1 MTGDAVAVWPE
12 ATERFREDPALGP
25 LVEKVGPVR
34 LRPPR
39 GAPFESL
46 AAAIV
51 YQQLAGKAALA
62 IHRRFVDALG
72 DAVTPERVL
81 EAPDVA
87 LRGAGLSGNKL
98 AAIRDLAARTA
109 SGELELDG
117 IAELKDDQVVERLSR
132 VRGVG
137 PWTAQMFL
145 IFDLHRPDVW
155 PTGDLGV
162 RNGLGRILAL
172 EVSPSPRD
180 MEWIGTGYR
189 PWRSALA
196 WYCWQAVRVL
206 TPGGGPAPEG

>member
-1 MTGDAVAVWPE
+1 MIEGAVSVWPE
-12 ATERFREDPALGP
+12 ATERFLEDPVLGP
-25 LVEKVGPVR
+25 LVERVGPVR

-72 DAVTPERVL
+72 GAVTPERVL
-81 EAPDVA
+81 GTPDAV

-98 AAIRDLAARTA
+98 AAIRDLAARAA

-117 IAELKDDQVVERLSR
+117 IAELDDAQVVERLSR

-172 EVSPSPRD
+172 DASPSPRD

-206 TPGGGPAPEG
+206 TPGGGSAPEA

>member
-1 MTGDAVAVWPE
+1 MTEDAVSVWSE
-12 ATERFREDPALGP
+12 ATERFRDDPALGP
-25 LVEKVGPVR
+25 LVERVGPVR

-39 GAPFESL
+39 GEPFESL

-62 IHRRFVDALG
+62 IHNRFVAALD

-81 EAPDVA
+81 ATPDAV
-87 LRGAGLSGNKL
+87 LRGAGLSASKL

-117 IAELKDDQVVERLSR
+117 IAELEDDQVVERLSR

-162 RNGLGRILAL
+162 RNGLGRILSL

-206 TPGGGPAPEG
+206 TPGGAPAPEV

>member
-1 MTGDAVAVWPE
+1 MSDDSVPVWPE
-12 ATERFREDPALGP
+12 ATERFRADPALGP
-25 LVEKVGPVR
+25 LVERVGPVR

-39 GAPFESL
+39 GDPFESL

-81 EAPDVA
+81 ETPDVA
-87 LRGAGLSGNKL
+87 LRGAGLSANKL

-117 IAELKDDQVVERLSR
+117 VAELEDDQVVERLSG

-162 RNGLGRILAL
+162 RNGMARVLSLDA
-172 EVSPSPRD
+172 SPSPRD

-206 TPGGGPAPEG
+206 TPGGGPSPAG

>member
-1 MTGDAVAVWPE
+1 MENTVTVWAG
-12 ATERFREDPALGP
+12 ATERFRGDPALGP
-25 LVEKVGPVR
+25 LVERVGAVR

-39 GAPFESL
+39 GEPFESL

-72 DAVTPERVL
+72 GAVTPERVL
-81 EAPDVA
+81 GTPDAV

-109 SGELELDG
+109 SGDLELDG
-117 IAELKDDQVVERLSR
+117 IGELEDHQVVERLSR

-162 RNGLGRILAL
+162 RNGLGRILSLDAA
-172 EVSPSPRD
+172 PSPRD

-206 TPGGGPAPEG
+206 TPGGEPSPEA

>member
-1 MTGDAVAVWPE
+1 MGDHSIPVWPE
-12 ATERFREDPALGP
+12 ATERLRQDPALGP
-25 LVEKVGPVR
+25 LVERVGPVQ

-39 GAPFESL
+39 GEPFESL
-46 AAAIV
+46 AAAVV

-72 DAVTPERVL
+72 GVVTPERVL
-81 EAPDVA
+81 AAPEAL
-87 LRGAGLSGNKL
+87 LRGAGLSAAKL

-109 SGELELDG
+109 SGELGLDR
-117 IAELKDDQVVERLSR
+117 IAELEDEQVVERLSR

-162 RNGLGRILAL
+162 RNGLARVLSLATP
-172 EVSPSPRD
+172 PSPRD
-180 MEWIGTGYR
+180 MEWIGVGYR

-206 TPGGGPAPEG
+206 TPDGAPAAEA

>member
-1 MTGDAVAVWPE
+1 MTGDTVLVWAE
-12 ATERFREDPALGP
+12 ATERLRGDPVVGP
-25 LVEKVGPVR
+25 LVERVGPVR

-39 GAPFESL
+39 GEAFESL
-46 AAAIV
+46 TAAIV

-62 IHRRFVDALG
+62 IHGRVVSSLG
-72 DAVTPERVL
+72 GAVTPERVL
-81 EAPDVA
+81 ETPDAV
-87 LRGAGLSGNKL
+87 LRGAGLSANKL

-117 IAELKDDQVVERLSR
+117 IAGLEDVQVVERLSR

-162 RNGLGRILAL
+162 RNGLARILSLDA
-172 EVSPSPRD
+172 SPSPRD

>member
-1 MTGDAVAVWPE
+1 MTEDTVCVWPR

-25 LVEKVGPVR
+25 LVERVGPVR
-34 LRPPR
+34 LRRRR
-39 GAPFESL
+39 GEPFESL
-46 AAAIV
+46 TAAIV

-62 IHRRFVDALG
+62 IHGRVVAALG

-81 EAPDVA
+81 ETPDVV
-87 LRGAGLSGNKL
+87 LRGVGLSSNKL

-109 SGELELDG
+109 SGELALDSIG
-117 IAELKDDQVVERLSR
+117 QLEDDQVVERLTR

-162 RNGLGRILAL
+162 RNGLGRILSLDAAPPL
-172 EVSPSPRD
+172 RD

-196 WYCWQAVRVL
+196 WYCWQAMRVL
-206 TPGGGPAPEG
+206 TPGGGPSPAG

>member
-1 MTGDAVAVWPE
+1 MTGDTVLVWAE
-12 ATERFREDPALGP
+12 ATERLRGDPAVGP
-25 LVEKVGPVR
+25 LVERVGPVR

-39 GAPFESL
+39 GEAFESL
-46 AAAIV
+46 TAAIV

-62 IHRRFVDALG
+62 IHGRVVSALG
-72 DAVTPERVL
+72 GAVTPERVL
-81 EAPDVA
+81 ETPDAV
-87 LRGAGLSGNKL
+87 LRGAGLSANKL

-109 SGELELDG
+109 SGELELEG
-117 IAELKDDQVVERLSR
+117 IAGLEDVQVVERLSR

-162 RNGLGRILAL
+162 RNGLARILSLDA
-172 EVSPSPRD
+172 SPSPRD

-196 WYCWQAVRVL
+196 WYSWQAVRVL